1 MPMDR
6 QVKVEILEDG
16 ADAERLDTVTRYL
29 RDELAR
35 LDVDGVRA
43 APGGE
48 APEGSRAFDVVAV
61 GGLLVSITNSQVLRA
76 VVTTVRGWLRRTP
89 VQARTVRLELDGDV
103 LELSGATSHEQERL
117 VELFLSRHAPVPGA
131 ATP

>member
-1 MPMDR
+1 MDR

-43 APGGE
+43 GPGGE

-61 GGLLVSITNSQVLRA
+61 GGLLVSIANSQVLRA

-89 VQARTVRLELDGDV
+89 EQARTVRLELDGDV
-103 LELSGATSHEQERL
+103 LELSGATSQEQERL
-117 VELFLSRHAPVPGA
+117 VELFLSRHAPTPGA